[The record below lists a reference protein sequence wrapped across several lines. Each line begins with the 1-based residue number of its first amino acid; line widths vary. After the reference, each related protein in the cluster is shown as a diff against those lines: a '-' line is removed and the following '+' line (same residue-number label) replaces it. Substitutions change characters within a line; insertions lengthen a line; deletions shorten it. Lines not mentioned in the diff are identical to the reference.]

1 MACDA
6 DFEDELSAGLK
17 AGILGLI
24 AGGLLWLMMG
34 EKKHGTKGYDK
45 KPKPKP
51 ATASTASTTETK

>member
-24 AGGLLWLMMG
+24 VGGLLWLMMG
-34 EKKHGTKGYDK
+34 EKKHGTKGYDTTT
-45 KPKPKP
+45 KPR
-51 ATASTASTTETK
+51 STTTTTVATTGTK

>member
-1 MACDA
+1 MGCDA

-34 EKKHGTKGYDK
+34 EKKHGVKGYDT

-51 ATASTASTTETK
+51 ATTSTVSTTETK